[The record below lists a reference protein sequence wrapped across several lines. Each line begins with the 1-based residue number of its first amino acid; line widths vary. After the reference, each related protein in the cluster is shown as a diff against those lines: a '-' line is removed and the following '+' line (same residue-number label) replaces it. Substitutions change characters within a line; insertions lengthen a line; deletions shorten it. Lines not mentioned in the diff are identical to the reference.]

1 MESWFQR
8 FVLAVLLAANATSLQ
23 AADEGRT
30 VLDDVISPDLE
41 RRQIDE
47 DKIDSEN
54 IEVGFFA
61 GVLSVEDFGSNDVY
75 GARLAFAVTE
85 DFFIESNIG
94 FSTLQ
99 KTTWEEYTPGGSFMT
114 DEERELM
121 YYNLSLGWNLFPGET
136 YIGRYAF
143 HSNLY
148 LVGGAGNTE
157 FGGDEFFTYHFGGGF
172 RLFATDW
179 AALHMDVRNHVMSHS
194 IFGDEKDIQNLETTL
209 GLTIFF

>member
-1 MESWFQR
+1 MESRFQR
-8 FVLAVLLAANATSLQ
+8 FVLAIVLAISAASLQ
-23 AADEGRT
+23 AADGGRS

-41 RRQIDE
+41 RRKIDE
-47 DKIDSEN
+47 GRIDSEN

-85 DFFIESNIG
+85 DFFLESSIG

-99 KTTWEEYTPGGSFMT
+99 ETSWEALGRVSLLNE
-114 DEERELM
+114 DERELL
-121 YYNLSLGWNLFPGET
+121 YYNASVGWNLFPGET

-143 HSNLY
+143 HSNVY
-148 LVGGAGNTE
+148 LVAGAGNTE
-157 FGGDEFFTYHFGGGF
+157 FASDEFFTYHFGGGF
-172 RLFATDW
+172 RLFMTDW
-179 AALHMDVRNHVMSHS
+179 ITFHMDVRNHLMSHT
-194 IFGDEKDIQNLETTL
+194 IFGHEKDIQNLETTM

>member
-1 MESWFQR
+1 MESRFQR
-8 FVLAVLLAANATSLQ
+8 FVLAMLLATNATMLQ
-23 AADEGRT
+23 AAEEGRT

-41 RRQIDE
+41 RRKIDE

-75 GARLAFAVTE
+75 GVRLAFAVTE
-85 DFFIESNIG
+85 DFFLESNVG

-99 KTTWEEYTPGGSFMT
+99 KTSWEELTPGELMT
-114 DEERELM
+114 EDERELT

-148 LVGGAGNTE
+148 LVSGAGNTE
-157 FGGDEFFTYHFGGGF
+157 FGGDEYFTYHFGGGF

-179 AALHMDVRNHVMSHS
+179 LALHMDVRNHVMSHS
-194 IFGDEKDIQNLETTL
+194 IFGSEKEIQNLETSM
-209 GLTIFF
+209 GLTVFF